1 MRLLVSIS
9 PPNGYTN
16 SMSKT
21 LWISRRFLLNERGH
35 YTVTGDCGTERIMV
49 ELDPSVV
56 SDQAARPESSLATM
70 RARIQAA
77 ARQKWEAG
85 EASPVF
91 FTHSGRMQ
99 HHLIALTAEDL

>member
-1 MRLLVSIS
+1 M
-9 PPNGYTN
+9 N
-16 SMSKT
+16 KT
-21 LWISRRFLLNERGH
+21 LWISQRFLLNERGH
-35 YTVTGDCGTERIMV
+35 YTVTGECGAERIMV
-49 ELDPSVV
+49 EIDPSVV
-56 SDQAARPESSLATM
+56 PDQSDRPEKSLATM

-91 FTHSGRMQ
+91 FSHSGRMQ